1 MNYVPLKCLCF
12 FVFICIMPVVVQDLQ
27 CAGPVWAEQ
36 DRPAATMA
44 PGKELSCSKG
54 STTTR

>member
-1 MNYVPLKCLCF
+1 
-12 FVFICIMPVVVQDLQ
+12 MPAVVQDSQ
-27 CAGPVWAEQ
+27 SAGSAQAEQ